1 MCVGGQ
7 VGIVGLVKSKHKI
20 IRIKDLPEVEF
31 D

>member
-7 VGIVGLVKSKHKI
+7 VGIVGLVKSKYKI